1 MSTSWTPD
9 ETAAQLWNERCIFI
23 GQFIGAFGYGVHLT
37 LFVQC
42 VHALYSGR
50 KTRRHNWELLLF
62 IFILFALG
70 NIGNATS
77 IFYAQKTF
85 IDDRNYPGGP
95 GAYFFEQST
104 QWVAV
109 LCNSV
114 YIVNTWFQDG
124 LLLYRFWTIYS
135 RNYYIAVV
143 PALMFLTSLILSA
156 IVIVILNRPGNTFW
170 TALSVKLAIPYWA
183 ISISM
188 TVILTALIAGRLM
201 FMRYRLK
208 KLVGASSSMPY
219 VTITAMLVESA
230 AIYSIN
236 GIIFLV
242 TYGLNDP
249 TQNLWL
255 PVLGQTQSIAPL
267 LIILRVAR
275 GQAFTGATVDQLTSM
290 RFGRSQAT
298 RTTNDGSTTVLDT
311 FRSGRK
317 NVRMGSHQDLEQKED
332 GGETESEFRVAVV

>member
-1 MSTSWTPD
+1 MSTSWAPD
-9 ETAAQLWNERCIFI
+9 ETTAQLLNERYIFI

-37 LFVQC
+37 LFIQC
-42 VHALYSGR
+42 VHALFGR
-50 KTRRHNWELLLF
+50 KFSRHSWAMLIFVCILF
-62 IFILFALG
+62 ILG

-95 GAYFFEQST
+95 GAFFFEQST
-104 QWVAV
+104 QWSAV

-135 RNYYIAVV
+135 RNYYIVV
-143 PALMFLTSLILSA
+143 IPALAFLTSLIMSA
-156 IVIVILNRPGNTFW
+156 ILIAVLCRPGNTFW

-208 KLVGASSSMPY
+208 KLVGANSSMPY
-219 VTITAMLVESA
+219 VTTTAMFVESRRRL
-230 AIYSIN
+230 
-236 GIIFLV
+236 FHQRHHF
-242 TYGLNDP
+242 P
-249 TQNLWL
+249 RR
-255 PVLGQTQSIAPL
+255 
-267 LIILRVAR
+267 LRP
-275 GQAFTGATVDQLTSM
+275 
-290 RFGRSQAT
+290 
-298 RTTNDGSTTVLDT
+298 
-311 FRSGRK
+311 
-317 NVRMGSHQDLEQKED
+317 E
-332 GGETESEFRVAVV
+332 

>member
-1 MSTSWTPD
+1 MSASWAPD
-9 ETAAQLWNERCIFI
+9 ETAAQLLNERYIFI

-37 LFVQC
+37 LFFQC
-42 VHALYSGR
+42 VHALYTGR
-50 KTRRHNWELLLF
+50 KSRRHNWEML
-62 IFILFALG
+62 IYVFILFALG

-95 GAYFFEQST
+95 GAFFFEQST
-104 QWVAV
+104 QWSGVV
-109 LCNSV
+109 CNSV

-124 LLLYRFWTIYS
+124 LLLYRFWTIYY
-135 RNYYIAVV
+135 RNYYIVVV
-143 PALMFLTSLILSA
+143 PALAFLTSLIMSA
-156 IVIVILNRPGNTFW
+156 ILIAVLTRPGNTFW

-188 TVILTALIAGRLM
+188 TVILTALIAGRLL

-219 VTITAMLVESA
+219 VTTTAMFIESA

-242 TYGLNDP
+242 AYGLNDP
-249 TQNLWL
+249 SQNLWL
-255 PVLGQTQSIAPL
+255 PLLGQTQSIAPL
-267 LIILRVAR
+267 LIILRIAH
-275 GQAFTGATVDQLTSM
+275 GQAWSGATMDQLTSVAL
-290 RFGRSQAT
+290 RK
-298 RTTNDGSTTVLDT
+298 TNAGSTTVLDT
-311 FRSGRK
+311 VQSRPTNAR
-317 NVRMGSHQDLEQKED
+317 VGSHQDLEEKQAE
-332 GGETESEFRVAVV
+332 GESESEFRVAGV

>member
-135 RNYYIAVV
+135 PKLLYRGG
-143 PALMFLTSLILSA
+143 TSPYVLDFA
-156 IVIVILNRPGNTFW
+156 D
-170 TALSVKLAIPYWA
+170 SVCHCDPIPYWA

>member
-1 MSTSWTPD
+1 MSTSWAPD

-23 GQFIGAFGYGVHLT
+23 GQFLGAFGYGVHLT

-42 VHALYSGR
+42 AHALYVGR
-50 KTRRHNWELLLF
+50 KSRRHNWELMAF
-62 IFILFALG
+62 IFIIFALG

-95 GAYFFEQST
+95 GAFFFEQST
-104 QWVAV
+104 QWSGVV
-109 LCNSV
+109 CNSV

-124 LLLYRFWTIYS
+124 LLLYRFWTIYY

-143 PALMFLTSLILSA
+143 PALAFLTSLIMSA
-156 IVIVILNRPGNTFW
+156 ILIVILSRPGNTFW

-188 TVILTALIAGRLM
+188 TVILTALIAGRLL

-208 KLVGASSSMPY
+208 KLVGTSSSMPY
-219 VTITAMLVESA
+219 ITITAMLVESA

-242 TYGLNDP
+242 AYGLNDP
-249 TQNLWL
+249 SQNLWL
-255 PVLGQTQSIAPL
+255 PLLGQTQSIAPL
-267 LIILRVAR
+267 LIILRVAQ
-275 GQAFTGATVDQLTSM
+275 GQAWSNQTIDQLTSV
-290 RFGRSQAT
+290 RFGRTAAT
-298 RTTNDGSTTVLDT
+298 HTANAGSATVLST
-311 FRSGRK
+311 FRSGSK
-317 NVRMGSHQDLEQKED
+317 NARMGSHQDLEHKPD
-332 GGETESEFRVAVV
+332 AGETESEFRVAVV